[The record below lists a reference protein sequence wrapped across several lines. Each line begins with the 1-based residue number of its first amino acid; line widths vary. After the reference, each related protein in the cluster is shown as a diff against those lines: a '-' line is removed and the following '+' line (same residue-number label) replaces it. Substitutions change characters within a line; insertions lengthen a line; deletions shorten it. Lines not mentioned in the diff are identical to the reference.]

1 MNDYQFPSDTL
12 LKTYQPDCV
21 LHPFVSMHA
30 VLASNDFKQENEMAL
45 PVALGYTLAGQVFM
59 FDLANT
65 DVLIGG
71 VCGFGKTVSV
81 NAIITSLLYKKRPE
95 ELKLVLMDP
104 TNYNA
109 ALYKPLGERY
119 LAVMEG
125 ADRVK
130 SIINDCDDAI
140 VALNALYHEMKN
152 RFRLFME
159 AGVRNI
165 VMYNEKLTN
174 GALDTNKEI
183 EKGLY
188 HHYLPYIVTI
198 IDEYDDYMIQTNHKF
213 DHYITRVAQHSK
225 AVGMPVVISTQR
237 PAVSIVTGIIKAE
250 FNTRIAFR
258 TASTYDSRAI
268 CDIGDALYL
277 VHRGEFYYVDD
288 NKVEHAQCA
297 YIDEDDIKKL
307 IETITMQEYNG
318 GNYVLPC
325 AINEKLKNEIRS

>member
-1 MNDYQFPSDTL
+1 MNDYQFPSDKL

-21 LHPFVSMHA
+21 LHPFVSVHA
-30 VLASNDFKQENEMAL
+30 VLASNEFKQENEMAL

-109 ALYKPLGERY
+109 ALFEPLGERY

-125 ADRVK
+125 AEGVK
-130 SIINDCDDAI
+130 PIINDCNGAI
-140 VALNALYHEMKN
+140 VALNALYQEMKN

-165 VMYNEKLTN
+165 VEYNEMLTN

-183 EKGLY
+183 ENGLY

-237 PAVSIVTGIIKAE
+237 PAVSVVTGIIKAN

-288 NKVEHAQCA
+288 KKVEHAQCA
-297 YIDEDDIKKL
+297 YIEGGEIEAIVSHISSQNYIGTRYELPIANEDVCVD
-307 IETITMQEYNG
+307 
-318 GNYVLPC
+318 
-325 AINEKLKNEIRS
+325 

>member
-12 LKTYQPDCV
+12 LKPYQPDCV

-30 VLASNDFKQENEMAL
+30 VLASNEFKQENEMAL
-45 PVALGYTLAGQVFM
+45 PVALGYTLTGQVFM
-59 FDLANT
+59 FDLAETN
-65 DVLIGG
+65 VLIGG
-71 VCGFGKTVSV
+71 ACGFGKTT
-81 NAIITSLLYKKRPE
+81 AIRTLIVSLLYKKRPD
-95 ELKLVLMDP
+95 ELKFVLMDP
-104 TNYNA
+104 KVCDA
-109 ALYKPLGERY
+109 ALFKSLGVHY
-119 LAVMEG
+119 LVAMEG
-125 ADRVK
+125 TDSGK

-140 VALNALYHEMKN
+140 KVLNALQQEQEN

-165 VMYNEKLTN
+165 VEYNEKFKE
-174 GALDTNKEI
+174 GVLDPSKEI
-183 EKGLY
+183 EDGLK
-188 HHYLPYIVTI
+188 HHHLPYVVTI
-198 IDEYDDYMIQTNHKF
+198 VDEYDDYMIQTKHKF
-213 DHYITRVAQHSK
+213 DRYITRVAQLSK

-237 PAVSIVTGIIKAE
+237 PAVSVVTGIIKAN

-258 TASTYDSRAI
+258 TVSTYDSRAI

-307 IETITMQEYNG
+307 IETIAMQEYNG

-325 AINEKLKNEIRS
+325 AINEE